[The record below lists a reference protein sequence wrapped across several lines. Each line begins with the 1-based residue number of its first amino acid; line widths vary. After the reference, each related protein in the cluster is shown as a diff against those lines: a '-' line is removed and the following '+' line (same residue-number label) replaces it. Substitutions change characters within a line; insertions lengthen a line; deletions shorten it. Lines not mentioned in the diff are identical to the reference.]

1 MKMFKI
7 FGALFFC
14 GLLTPSQEVP
24 PDLSCA
30 VSPGALRNVLAGAM
44 LQNGLLQQHLQ
55 SLVLPNIMGEGGLL
69 NAPISITGLHLVKAQ
84 FPDLSVILLPGIG
97 VQMTI
102 VAKLDL
108 KGNSLVG
115 LLSEI
120 IDIVLDVSITANI
133 KCTNYELGTVQVIIE
148 DCLCIFAVI
157 PLGTA
162 GTIQYQ
168 LARLPFTSGS
178 FLGLDLD
185 GTVQQMGGSIIPHD
199 SSFAVLPPVLDKLLV
214 LGLHQS
220 FLNEVLSLLIQRPS
234 QRFPCTPEAVSTAA
248 PDSVPLCFLQCSS
261 CPRTD
266 PPSIKIALSGSPLLL
281 LEANKA
287 SLKLCVMIQ
296 LFVQHLDE
304 SVRNLLLLKAVSINV
319 KTSNGCSRLLLSC
332 AWQTSHRVVSS
343 LVQISSLKPH
353 CKNLLVEKF
362 LPLLDGT
369 VTGIAV
375 KFRVLWLSCGGGG
388 EGVRVHV

>member
-7 FGALFFC
+7 FGILFFC

-30 VSPGALRNVLAGAM
+30 VSPGALRNVLSGAM

-148 DCLCIFAVI
+148 DCLCIFGAVKMKLLSGLLSLSINDLVYNQLTGALPRLLCSVINMVVNLVSIQLLGTLNAVI

-178 FLGLDLD
+178 FLALDLD
-185 GTVQQMGGSIIPHD
+185 GAVQQVGGSIIPHD

-220 FLNEVLSLLIQRPS
+220 FLNEVLSLLIQRLS
-234 QRFPCTPEAVSTAA
+234 QRFPCTPEAFSGAKQLKEAVMTLLPAG
-248 PDSVPLCFLQCSS
+248 CSS

-266 PPSIKIALSGSPLLL
+266 PLGVKIALSGSPLLL
-281 LEANKA
+281 LETNKA
-287 SLKLCVMIQ
+287 TLKLSVVIQ

-319 KTSNGCSRLLLSC
+319 KTS
-332 AWQTSHRVVSS
+332 
-343 LVQISSLKPH
+343 
-353 CKNLLVEKF
+353 
-362 LPLLDGT
+362 
-369 VTGIAV
+369 
-375 KFRVLWLSCGGGG
+375 
-388 EGVRVHV
+388 